1 MKNALR
7 NTDDVIDSRD
17 VIERIE
23 ELEDERQELVGAID
37 GAKDDLKDAQDDTSV
52 LQTDAAE
59 ESTLFQKIGDA
70 ESALIDWDEE
80 KGEELTALKNLADEG
95 ANESSEWSSGETLI
109 WEDYFA
115 EYAQQL
121 VEDIGDL
128 PSNIPGYIVI
138 DWEQTAENLKVDYST
153 VDFDGETYY
162 IRNS

>member
-1 MKNALR
+1 MANVS

-37 GAKDDLKDAQDDTSV
+37 GSQDDLKDAQDDTSV

-59 ESTLFQKIGDA
+59 ESALFQKIGDA
-70 ESALIDWDEE
+70 ESALINWDEE
-80 KGEELTALKNLADEG
+80 NGEELTALKNLADEG
-95 ANESSEWSSGETLI
+95 ANESSDWAYGETLI
-109 WEDYFA
+109 HENYFT

-128 PSNIPGYIVI
+128 PRGFPHYIVL
-138 DWEQTAENLKVDYST
+138 DWEQTAENIKVDYST

>member
-1 MKNALR
+1 MANVS

-23 ELEDERQELVGAID
+23 ELEDERQSLADEVS
-37 GAKDDLKDAQDDTSV
+37 DAQETLNDAEDDTSV
-52 LQTDAAE
+52 LDAKEIRELKDKFTEA
-59 ESTLFQKIGDA
+59 SQA
-70 ESALIDWDEE
+70 RSDWDEE
-80 KGEELTALKNLADEG
+80 NGEELTALKNLADEG
-95 ANESSEWSSGETLI
+95 ANESSDWAYGETLI
-109 WEDYFA
+109 HENYFT

-128 PSNIPGYIVI
+128 PRGFPHYIVL
-138 DWEQTAENLKVDYST
+138 DWEQTAENIKVDYST